1 MDHMMPDPD
10 GIETLHLLRRDNDSM
25 NKDTDV
31 VVLTAN
37 AISGMADMYLAEGFS
52 DYLSKPIVGEQ
63 LEKMIAKYLPDDKIQ
78 SVGKNKEIIG
88 IDKASAMEY
97 CGNSEEV
104 YQIMIEEYLA
114 QGPEYTNLLRDYYH
128 KRDWKNYRTI
138 VHALKNTSLLI
149 GAKDFSEK
157 AKKLEYAAN
166 DGKEDILLSESE
178 DFLAEYAEIIK
189 KLQ

>member
-1 MDHMMPDPD
+1 
-10 GIETLHLLRRDNDSM
+10 
-25 NKDTDV
+25 
-31 VVLTAN
+31 
-37 AISGMADMYLAEGFS
+37 
-52 DYLSKPIVGEQ
+52 
-63 LEKMIAKYLPDDKIQ
+63 
-78 SVGKNKEIIG
+78 
-88 IDKASAMEY
+88 MEY